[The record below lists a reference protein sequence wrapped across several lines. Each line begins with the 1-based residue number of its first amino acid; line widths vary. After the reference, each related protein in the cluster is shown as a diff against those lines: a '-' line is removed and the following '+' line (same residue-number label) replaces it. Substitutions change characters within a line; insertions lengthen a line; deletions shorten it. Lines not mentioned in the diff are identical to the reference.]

1 MLSDRSEEFNDV
13 DNISANT
20 KTASDETND
29 AEKPSAKK
37 PRIETDNKFINL
49 KDIHSVSRE
58 IPPINPETADLTQYS
73 CLHIL
78 IPRKCRSQ
86 MLCSVPESFP
96 INVMINE
103 TLPDI
108 IKDIEKNTRYII
120 ININYN
126 ISKEDKTEREYTV
139 TLLSIP
145 TEFMEK
151 IKGYGGVSC
160 IFYVGWGEHHSMY
173 HVLNKPPLNKDIAKI
188 NRDNEPIAYKSQE
201 ITI

>member
-73 CLHIL
+73 WFGF
-78 IPRKCRSQ
+78 SY
-86 MLCSVPESFP
+86 S
-96 INVMINE
+96 
-103 TLPDI
+103 
-108 IKDIEKNTRYII
+108 
-120 ININYN
+120 
-126 ISKEDKTEREYTV
+126 
-139 TLLSIP
+139 
-145 TEFMEK
+145 
-151 IKGYGGVSC
+151 
-160 IFYVGWGEHHSMY
+160 
-173 HVLNKPPLNKDIAKI
+173 
-188 NRDNEPIAYKSQE
+188 
-201 ITI
+201 